1 MKYSLLQ
8 PLAFPLVFL
17 ALASFVA
24 ARPNGVSV
32 TASSAQGCDFSVAIK
47 ADLSELQTVHLKDST
62 ILLVKTV
69 AVGIPPNARVRI
81 ASVEGRSPM
90 AVSSQSLPQS
100 LGPAGQPL
108 ASLSGPE
115 LIRGRQLVFVH
126 VHPVQGM
133 SVYTDVA
140 IRLTFEGGNL
150 QSADRPAKDPVFD
163 PIFSTAVVNFDE
175 WQRWPTASRVA
186 AKVMAPQDDPF
197 SHSDNWVKIRVNQTA
212 LVRISGADLAAAGV
226 SLNNLASSSI
236 RIFNAGG
243 KPLAMQNSSP
253 RPVFD
258 EMSIIVND
266 GGDGLFGTNDQILF
280 FGEPVDRF
288 DYQPGQ
294 VPQYLNNPYCTD
306 NIYWL
311 TTGGSFPDPAR
322 RIQSFAVTPGG
333 VSDTTVTTFNRRVHA
348 EQDNVL
354 IAQGGEVNDYYTWY
368 WTDKSQLSVYVP
380 TPGVVP
386 GSTARVFLDGR
397 TGVNSNGRYISGT
410 VNGDPLLAGV
420 LGPLNC
426 TYQTHSLVDGLNTVN
441 LRLTPM
447 SSSDS
452 AYFNFAEITYLS
464 NLTPSG
470 DKLDFAIDS
479 LPRQALIQVQDNFGA
494 LPLLLD
500 LGDPLHP
507 IQDTGFSRQSGTL
520 SFAANLDRSA
530 PNRFYCA
537 TQASAIAPASIAAVP
552 VNDLRAD
559 LSQADLIIVTRSTFE
574 DALTPYVDYRR
585 SKGLNIKVVTMDDIM
600 DNFGFGLF
608 DPTAIRDYLKFQY
621 ENAATPAPAAVLFV
635 GDANYDILDH
645 LGTGVPNYV
654 PSYINS
660 IEAQFTGATYSD
672 DNYVYFGDYG
682 ILDSDHSFIR
692 GDRGY
697 DMLTARWPVRSSA
710 DIATIIN
717 KIETYDASTDFGDWR
732 TVITLVADDE
742 YGIFNNETFHT
753 LQTEELEKQ
762 HIPPYFTRDKIY
774 LMDYPFVNNLKPAV
788 NQAIINAF
796 DQGALVVNYV
806 GHGNPDVWSHQRV
819 FNRTTDLPQIRNAD
833 RLPLVF
839 AASCAIG
846 FFDDPRRQA
855 MGEDFLMS
863 SANGAVAVVS
873 AMRLVFSSDNAAFN
887 QAVYNVLMYNDSL
900 SIDQAVYTGKLLRQY
915 GGDTIPQRQDN
926 DRAYEFFGDPFLRL
940 GLPRLRMQFS
950 QKPDSL
956 TALLHTRVAGR
967 VVDAQGQTVAKNGKL
982 SITVFDSDRNK
993 IHDLVNSAGQVTDS
1007 VRYTETGPSIFK
1019 GEATITNGN
1028 FDFQFI
1034 PPVDIGFGGHGAKV
1048 TVYAVLDT
1056 IDGIGLIDSIPVA
1069 SQVAP
1074 QTDTIGPTV
1083 KYTFGGRQNFVSGD
1097 AVGVNDELEVTLT
1110 DSSGI
1115 NLAGGLGHG
1124 ITLEVDGRPDKTVNL
1139 TNLFAYDPD
1148 SYTSGKLA
1156 YSLSGLDAG
1165 THSFVFR
1172 AWDAANNATTV
1183 QFNANLVAVGNV
1195 AIDNLLNYPN
1205 PMQMATKFFFEL
1217 TQPVDRFVMDIF
1229 TLSGRKIRTFIG
1241 SNLPA
1246 DNYPNGQFE
1255 IVWDGRD
1262 ASGDRVATGVYIYKA
1277 TAVPRNGGPAAQSY
1291 GKVVVVN

>member
-1 MKYSLLQ
+1 MKHSLLQ
-8 PLAFPLVFL
+8 PLLFFL
-17 ALASFVA
+17 CLFALAGSA
-24 ARPNGVSV
+24 LARPNGVSV
-32 TASSAQGCDFSVAIK
+32 TASNAQECAFTVAVK
-47 ADLSELQTVHLKDST
+47 PDLTELQTVHLKDST
-62 ILLVKTV
+62 IILVKTV
-69 AVGIPPNARVRI
+69 ALGIPPDARVRI

-90 AVSSQSLPQS
+90 AVSSQSLPPS

-108 ASLSGPE
+108 VTVSGPE
-115 LIRGRQLVFVH
+115 LIRGRRLVFVH

-133 SVYTDVA
+133 SVYTEVA
-140 IRLTFEGGNL
+140 IRVVFEGGST
-150 QSADRPAKDPVFD
+150 QGVDHPATDPVFD
-163 PIFSTAVVNFDE
+163 PIFSSSVANFDE
-175 WQRWPTASRVA
+175 WQRWPTVSRSA
-186 AKVMAPQDDPF
+186 AKLITPEDDPF
-197 SHSDNWVKIRVNQTA
+197 SHSNNWVKIRVNQSG
-212 LVRISGADLAAAGV
+212 LVKITGADLAAAGV
-226 SLNNLASSSI
+226 SLNGLASSSI

-243 KPLAMQNSSP
+243 KPLDMQNSHP

-258 EMSIIVND
+258 EISIIVND
-266 GGDGLFGTNDQILF
+266 GGDGQFGTNDQILF
-280 FGEPVDRF
+280 YGESVDRF
-288 DYQPGQ
+288 VYQAGQ
-294 VPQYLNNPYCTD
+294 APQYINNPYCTE

-311 TTGGSFPDPAR
+311 TTGGSFPNPAR
-322 RIQSFAVTPGG
+322 RIPLANVTPGG
-333 VSDTTVTTFNRRVHA
+333 GTDTTVTTFVRRVHA

-354 IAQGGEVNDYYTWY
+354 IVQSGEVNDYYTWY
-368 WTDKSQLSVYVP
+368 WSDKSQMSVYIP
-380 TPGVVP
+380 TPGVVL
-386 GSTARVFLDGR
+386 GSAAKVLLDGR
-397 TGVNSNGRYISGT
+397 TGVSTTGRYMVGNM
-410 VNGDPLLAGV
+410 NGNPLTNGV
-420 LGPLNC
+420 LGPLSC
-426 TYQTHSLVDGLNTVN
+426 TFQTQSLVDGLNT
-441 LRLTPM
+441 LDIRLTPM

-452 AYFNFAEITYLS
+452 AYLNFAEITYPSQLI
-464 NLTPSG
+464 PSG
-470 DKLDFAIDS
+470 DKLDFVIDS
-479 LPRQALIQVQDNFGA
+479 APHVGLVQLQDNFSA
-494 LPLLLD
+494 PPLLLD

-507 IQDTGFSRQSGTL
+507 VQDTGFTRQAGIL
-520 SFAANLDRSA
+520 SFAASLDRSA

-537 TQASAIAPASIAAVP
+537 TAGTVVSPVSLSMVS

-559 LSQADLIIVTRSTFE
+559 LSQADLIIVTRSVFQ
-574 DALTPYVDYRR
+574 DALGPYVDYRR
-585 SKGLNIKVVTMDDIM
+585 TKGLNIKVVTVDDIM

-608 DPTAIRDYLKFQY
+608 DPTAIRDYLKYQY
-621 ENAATPAPAAVLFV
+621 ENAAAPAPAAVLFV

-682 ILDSDHSFIR
+682 ILDSDHSFLR

-697 DMLTARWPVRSSA
+697 DMLTARWPVRTNA
-710 DIATIIN
+710 DIATIIG
-717 KIETYDASTDFGDWR
+717 KIRTYDASTDFGDWR
-732 TVITLVADDE
+732 SVITLVADDE

-753 LQTEELEKQ
+753 LQTEDLEKQ
-762 HIPPYFTRDKIY
+762 HIPPYFIRDKIY

-788 NQAIINAF
+788 NQAIINSF

-819 FNRTTDLPQIRNAD
+819 FNRTTDLPQIRNSD

-863 SANGAVAVVS
+863 SSNGAVAVVS

-900 SIDQAVYTGKLLRQY
+900 SIDQAVYVGKLLRQY

-926 DRAYEFFGDPFLRL
+926 DRAYEFFGDPLLHL

-956 TALLHTRVAGR
+956 TALLHTRVVGR
-967 VVDAQGQTVAKNGKL
+967 MVDAQGQTVAKNGKL

-993 IHDLVNSAGQVTDS
+993 VHNLVNSAGQITDS

-1019 GEATITNGN
+1019 GEASITGGS

-1056 IDGIGLIDSIPVA
+1056 IDGIGLIDSIPVS

-1074 QTDTIGPTV
+1074 QSDTVGPSV

-1139 TNLFAYDPD
+1139 TSLFAYDPD

-1165 THSFVFR
+1165 THSFVLR
-1172 AWDAANNATTV
+1172 AWDAANNSTTI

-1205 PMQMATKFFFEL
+1205 PMQAATKFYFEL

-1246 DNYPNGQFE
+1246 DNYPNGEFE

-1262 ASGDRVATGVYIYKA
+1262 AGGDRVATGVYIYKA
-1277 TAVPRNGGPAAQSY
+1277 TALPRNGGPAAQSF